1 MAWLIL
7 CILGWAYMAIRLAII
22 IKHWDFP
29 FLYFEVK
36 PMIIWLITMPLLIW
50 LILITP
56 FELFPFT
63 FLLAAGHILGFWFT
77 FDDLDDLDLKLTAGI
92 PVFVLAGY
100 LATHSG

>member
-7 CILGWAYMAIRLAII
+7 CILGWIYVAIRLVII
-22 IKHWDFP
+22 IKSWDFP
-29 FLYFEVK
+29 FPYFAVK

-77 FDDLDDLDLKLTAGI
+77 FDDLDLRLTAVI

-100 LATHSG
+100 LAAYGG

>member
-7 CILGWAYMAIRLAII
+7 CILGWAYMAIRLAIKI
-22 IKHWDFP
+22 RFDVLPYMLDFD
-29 FLYFEVK
+29 VK

-63 FLLAAGHILGFWFT
+63 FLFAAGHILGFWFT
-77 FDDLDDLDLKLTAGI
+77 FYDLDLRLTAWI
-92 PVFVLAGY
+92 PVFALAGY
-100 LATHSG
+100 LAAHGG